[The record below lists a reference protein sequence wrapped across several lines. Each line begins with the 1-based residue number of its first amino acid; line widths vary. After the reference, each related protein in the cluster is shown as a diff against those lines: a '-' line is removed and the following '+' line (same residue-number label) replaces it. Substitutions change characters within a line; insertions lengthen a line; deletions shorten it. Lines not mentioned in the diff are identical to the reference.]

1 MHVIARARRA
11 RSNPAVVARRLCRR
25 NNLAAVLLLL
35 AAAPALTAQTRD
47 STRLEDLVVTATR
60 LATPLHATGS
70 STDLFLPGELKRRQ
84 ISFLRE
90 ALQLAPGGV
99 LLGNGGPGAVTSFF
113 LRGVSSTQT
122 LLLVDGIRVNDAN
135 TSAGSFLG
143 GADLAG
149 LGRLEIVRGPQSTLY
164 GGAAIGGVVALDAA
178 PGTGPAHG
186 GAELEGGSFESW
198 RGRAWAAGG
207 SGRVG
212 LAVALTANGT
222 ENQRRPND
230 WDQRTQLIRVD
241 YRASSRLEAGATFRG
256 LQHSYTS
263 PGDLRTSNT
272 TPAGTTTFEN
282 HLATVW
288 LEAGPLPRWRSRLT
302 AGAQEQFTKGT
313 GRFNGGAEFSFVLD
327 NSRRVL
333 DWQNTVLAGPR
344 TTLVA
349 GLNREWSTA
358 TSDGAALDERL
369 FGAYAEALLAPFSD
383 LALTAGLRSDN
394 YNTFDDA
401 VTWRVTG
408 AWRPS
413 GAGTRLRA
421 SYGTGFMPPSLA
433 ARFGSVFQEPNPDIR
448 PERSRGWD
456 AGVDQEMAAG
466 RATLGLTWFHNSLT
480 DLIGFEGATFPALG
494 RSINIDRARTRGIEA
509 SARVRSGVLDVRLA
523 WTRLSAVSLSAPDP
537 EGERLIRRPRHTLN
551 GDAGVSLGTRSTLG
565 VGLLVVADRIDE
577 DFNSFPSVRIDPG
590 DYAIARVY
598 GAFGLGRGLTLRAR
612 IENLFDEQ
620 YEPVYGFP
628 GLGRSV
634 MVSAAW
640 DF

>member
-1 MHVIARARRA
+1 MQVIARAQRA
-11 RSNPAVVARRLCRR
+11 RSN
-25 NNLAAVLLLL
+25 LAALLLL
-35 AAAPALTAQTRD
+35 LLPPVLAAQTRD

-60 LATPLHATGS
+60 LPTPLHAIGS
-70 STDLFLPGELKRRQ
+70 STDLFLPGELRRRQ
-84 ISFLRE
+84 ISSLRD

-99 LLGNGGPGAVTSFF
+99 ILANGGPGAVSSLF
-113 LRGVSSTQT
+113 LRGVSSSQT
-122 LLLVDGIRVNDAN
+122 LFLVDGIRVNDAN

-143 GADLAG
+143 GADLTG
-149 LGRLEIVRGPQSTLY
+149 LARLEIVRGPQSTLY
-164 GGAAIGGVVALDAA
+164 GGAAIGGVVSLDAA

-207 SGRVG
+207 SGRIG

-241 YRASSRLEAGATFRG
+241 YRVSSRIEAGATFRG

-272 TPAGTTTFEN
+272 TPEGTTTFEN

-288 LEAGPLPRWRSRLT
+288 LEATPLPRWRSRLT

-313 GRFNGGAEFSFVLD
+313 GRFNGSAEFSFVLD

-344 TTLVA
+344 ATLVA

-369 FGAYAEALLAPFSD
+369 LGAYAEALLAPISEV
-383 LALTAGLRSDN
+383 ALTAGLRSDN

-408 AWRPS
+408 AWRPR
-413 GAGTRLRA
+413 GATTRLRA

-456 AGVDQEMAAG
+456 AGVDQEIAGG

-494 RSINIDRARTRGIEA
+494 RNINIDRARTRGIEA
-509 SARVRSGVLDVRLA
+509 SARVRTGALDARLA

-537 EGERLIRRPRHTLN
+537 AAQLIRRPRHTLN
-551 GDAGVSLGTRSTLG
+551 GDAGLTLG
-565 VGLLVVADRIDE
+565 SRATIGAGLLVVADRVDE
-577 DFNSFPSVRIDPG
+577 DFNSFPSERIDPG

-598 GAFGLGRGLTLRAR
+598 GAVGLGRGLTLRAR
-612 IENLFDEQ
+612 IENLFDER

-628 GLGRSV
+628 GLGRSLL
-634 MVSAAW
+634 VSAMME
-640 DF
+640 F

>member
-1 MHVIARARRA
+1 MHLVARARRA
-11 RSNPAVVARRLCRR
+11 RSTP
-25 NNLAAVLLLL
+25 AVLLLL
-35 AAAPALTAQTRD
+35 LPTALTAQTRD

-60 LATPLHATGS
+60 LATPLHAIGS
-70 STDLFLPGELKRRQ
+70 STDVLLPGELKRRQ
-84 ISFLRE
+84 ISSLRD

-99 LLGNGGPGAVTSFF
+99 ILGNGGPGAVSSFF

-143 GADLAG
+143 SADLAG

-178 PGTGPAHG
+178 PGSGPAHG
-186 GAELEGGSFESW
+186 SAELEGGSFESW
-198 RGRAWAAGG
+198 RGRVWAGG
-207 SGRVG
+207 RTGPIG
-212 LAVALTANGT
+212 LAVAFTANGT
-222 ENQRRPND
+222 ANQRRPND
-230 WDQRTQLIRVD
+230 WDQRTQLVRLD
-241 YRASSRLEAGATFRG
+241 YRVSSRIEAGATFRG

-272 TPAGTTTFEN
+272 TPEGTTAFEN

-288 LEAGPLPRWRSRLT
+288 LEAAPLPRWKSRLT
-302 AGAQEQFTKGT
+302 AGAQEQYTRGT
-313 GRFNGGAEFSFVLD
+313 GRFNGGEEFSFVLE

-333 DWQNTVLAGPR
+333 DWQNTVQAGPR
-344 TTLVA
+344 ATLVA

-369 FGAYAEALLAPFSD
+369 FGAYAEALLAPISEI
-383 LALTAGLRSDN
+383 ALTAGVRSDN
-394 YNTFDDA
+394 YNTFNDA

-408 AWRPS
+408 AWRPGS
-413 GAGTRLRA
+413 AGTRFRA

-456 AGVDQEMAAG
+456 AGVDQDVAG
-466 RATLGLTWFHNSLT
+466 GKATLGLTWFHNSLT

-494 RSINIDRARTRGIEA
+494 RSVNIDRARTRGIEA
-509 SARVRSGVLDVRLA
+509 SARARAGAFDARLA
-523 WTRLSAVSLSAPDP
+523 WTRLSAMSLSAPDP
-537 EGERLIRRPRHTLN
+537 GQERLIRRPRHTLS
-551 GDAGVSLGTRSTLG
+551 GDAALMPGSRASLGAG
-565 VGLLVVADRIDE
+565 VLVVAGRVDE
-577 DFNSFPSVRIDPG
+577 DFNSFPSLRIDPG
-590 DYAIARVY
+590 DYALARLY
-598 GAFGLGRGLTLRAR
+598 GAVELGRGLTLRAR
-612 IENLFDEQ
+612 IENLFDQ
-620 YEPVYGFP
+620 RYEPVYGFP

-634 MVSAAW
+634 VGSVSW
-640 DF
+640 GF

>member
-1 MHVIARARRA
+1 MQVTARARRA
-11 RSNPAVVARRLCRR
+11 RSNPAVLF
-25 NNLAAVLLLL
+25 LAL
-35 AAAPALTAQTRD
+35 ASAPALAAQTRD

-60 LATPLHATGS
+60 LPTPLHAIGS
-70 STDLFLPGELKRRQ
+70 STDLFLPGELRRRQ
-84 ISFLRE
+84 ISSLRE
-90 ALQLAPGGV
+90 ALQLGPGGV
-99 LLGNGGPGAVTSFF
+99 ILANGGPGAVSSLF
-113 LRGVSSTQT
+113 LRGVSSSQT

-149 LGRLEIVRGPQSTLY
+149 LGRLEVVRGPQSTLY

-178 PGTGPAHG
+178 PGAGPAHG
-186 GAELEGGSFESW
+186 GAELEGGSFETW

-207 SGRVG
+207 TSRIG

-230 WDQRTQLIRVD
+230 WDQRTQLIRAD
-241 YRASSRLEAGATFRG
+241 YRVSSRLEAGATFRG
-256 LQHSYTS
+256 LQHRYTS

-272 TPAGTTTFEN
+272 TPEGTTTFEN
-282 HLATVW
+282 HLATIW
-288 LEAGPLPRWRSRLT
+288 LEATPLPRWRSRLT

-344 TTLVA
+344 ATLVA

-369 FGAYAEALLAPFSD
+369 FGAYAEALLAP
-383 LALTAGLRSDN
+383 LPAVALTAGLRSDN

-401 VTWRVTG
+401 LTWRVTG
-408 AWRPS
+408 AWRPR

-433 ARFGSVFQEPNPDIR
+433 ARFGGMFQEPNPDIR

-456 AGVDQEMAAG
+456 AGVDQEIAGG

-480 DLIGFEGATFPALG
+480 DLIGFEGATFPELG
-494 RSINIDRARTRGIEA
+494 RNVNIDRARTRGIEA
-509 SARVRSGVLDVRLA
+509 SARVRSGVLDARLA

-537 EGERLIRRPRHTLN
+537 AAERLIRRPRHTLS
-551 GDAGVSLGTRSTLG
+551 GDAGVTLG
-565 VGLLVVADRIDE
+565 SGATLGGGLLVVADRVDE
-577 DFNSFPSVRIDPG
+577 DFNSFPSERIDPG

-598 GAFGLGRGLTLRAR
+598 GAVGLGRGLTLRAR
-612 IENLFDEQ
+612 IENLFDGR

>member
-1 MHVIARARRA
+1 MQVIARARRA
-11 RSNPAVVARRLCRR
+11 RSNPAVLF
-25 NNLAAVLLLL
+25 LAL
-35 AAAPALTAQTRD
+35 AAAPALAAQTRD

-60 LATPLHATGS
+60 LPTPLHAIGS
-70 STDLFLPGELKRRQ
+70 STDLFLPGELRRRQ
-84 ISFLRE
+84 ISSLRE
-90 ALQLAPGGV
+90 ALQLGPGGV
-99 LLGNGGPGAVTSFF
+99 ILANGGPGAVSSLF
-113 LRGVSSTQT
+113 LRGVSSSQT

-149 LGRLEIVRGPQSTLY
+149 LGRLEVVRGPQSTLY

-178 PGTGPAHG
+178 PGAGPAHG
-186 GAELEGGSFESW
+186 GAELEGGSFETW

-207 SGRVG
+207 TSRIG

-230 WDQRTQLIRVD
+230 WDQRTQLIRAD
-241 YRASSRLEAGATFRG
+241 YRVSSRLEAGATFRG
-256 LQHSYTS
+256 LQHRYTS

-272 TPAGTTTFEN
+272 TPEGTTTFEN

-288 LEAGPLPRWRSRLT
+288 LEASPLPRWRSRLT

-344 TTLVA
+344 ATLVA

-369 FGAYAEALLAPFSD
+369 FGAYAEALLAP
-383 LALTAGLRSDN
+383 LPAVALTAGLRSDN

-401 VTWRVTG
+401 LTWRVTG
-408 AWRPS
+408 AWRPR

-433 ARFGSVFQEPNPDIR
+433 ARFGGMFQEPNPDIR

-456 AGVDQEMAAG
+456 AGVDQEIAGG

-480 DLIGFEGATFPALG
+480 DLIGFEGATFPELG
-494 RSINIDRARTRGIEA
+494 RNVNIDRARTRGIEA
-509 SARVRSGVLDVRLA
+509 SARVRSGVLDARLA

-537 EGERLIRRPRHTLN
+537 AAERLIRRPRHTLS
-551 GDAGVSLGTRSTLG
+551 GDAGVTLG
-565 VGLLVVADRIDE
+565 SGATLGGGLLVVADRVDE
-577 DFNSFPSVRIDPG
+577 DFNSFPSERIDPG

-598 GAFGLGRGLTLRAR
+598 GAVGLGRGLTLRAR
-612 IENLFDEQ
+612 IENLFDGR